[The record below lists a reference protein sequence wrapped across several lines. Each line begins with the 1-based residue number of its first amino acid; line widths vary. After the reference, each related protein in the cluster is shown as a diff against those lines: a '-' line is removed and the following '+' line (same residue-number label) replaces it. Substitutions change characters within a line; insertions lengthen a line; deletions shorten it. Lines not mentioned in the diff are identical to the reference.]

1 MSMRAIDSSMTD
13 EKHEDMKVWQRGARS
28 IRLFFG
34 ANAAIPSE
42 LMTIPGIGK
51 KTATKI
57 LEAVR

>member
-1 MSMRAIDSSMTD
+1 MTD